1 MIAFISLI
9 ISINKPILDY
19 LFINAAIT
27 GLLIISNEYAFYT
40 DIFFKE
46 SVIILS

>member
-1 MIAFISLI
+1 MITFISLI

-27 GLLIISNEYAFYT
+27 DLLIISNKYAFYI
-40 DIFFKE
+40 DIFSKK